1 MHPISD
7 ELSTRTIIFPPRVI
21 GPVRFDWLEA
31 AARVAGRSKALHTA
45 TALAWLVALH
55 ARPDVPLTRRN
66 MARWGLS
73 RDSAGD
79 ALRLFQQHRLLLV
92 WSAPGRA
99 RRVVLTE
106 PGTVTPLT
114 LG

>member
-1 MHPISD
+1 MPKHPPD
-7 ELSTRTIIFPPRVI
+7 LSIVTLTWPEQVT
-21 GPVRFDWLEA
+21 GPIRFDWLEA

-45 TALAWLVALH
+45 SAIAWLAALH
-55 ARPDVPLTRRN
+55 ARPDVTLTRRS

-79 ALRLFQQHRLLLV
+79 TLRLLQKHQLLLV

-106 PGTVTPLT
+106 PGTNTPLAI
-114 LG
+114 G